1 MRIIHFPYRA
11 PPREPEPVPP
21 PPPPLWTPKS
31 VVGAGVATMAGGATT
46 MAVYQ
51 APSAFARWAPTII
64 FVLTILAIIGIIA
77 WNIFIKVKESKEDQ

>member
-1 MRIIHFPYRA
+1 
-11 PPREPEPVPP
+11 
-21 PPPPLWTPKS
+21 
-31 VVGAGVATMAGGATT
+31 MAGGATT